1 MIAVVGTRKIT
12 GYGMAVTRKITEGLV
27 INNMTIV
34 SGMAYGVDTVAH
46 ETAIKNQGKTIAVL
60 GCGVDII
67 HPVSNT
73 RLYWQIIK
81 ENGLVISEF
90 PPGQMATKGLFP
102 ARNRIISGLCLGV
115 VITEGTIKSGALIT
129 ARNAAE
135 QGREVFAVPGPITS
149 DLSDGPTMLLK
160 HGAKLVTQ
168 VQDVLEELKI
178 NSKSEYRNPKKIP
191 NSNYQSLSKE
201 EKIIIEL
208 LTRESL
214 HFDDLVRESGLLSS
228 TVGSLLTE
236 LEMKNIINK
245 HNDGKYYRVN

>member
-1 MIAVVGTRKIT
+1 
-12 GYGMAVTRKITEGLV
+12 
-27 INNMTIV
+27 
-34 SGMAYGVDTVAH
+34 
-46 ETAIKNQGKTIAVL
+46 
-60 GCGVDII
+60 
-67 HPVSNT
+67 
-73 RLYWQIIK
+73 
-81 ENGLVISEF
+81 
-90 PPGQMATKGLFP
+90 
-102 ARNRIISGLCLGV
+102 
-115 VITEGTIKSGALIT
+115 
-129 ARNAAE
+129 
-135 QGREVFAVPGPITS
+135 
-149 DLSDGPTMLLK
+149 MLLK